1 MCVSEKCDVF
11 ECDKRHPIACKY
23 FENFRKYKHKNCAY
37 KHENVTDMKTFDERM
52 MTIENKLKDKQPD
65 LKHIEKEYEKKIKGL
80 EIQVNKMN
88 KLVEEKN
95 STITDF
101 EQKLKEQDKQT
112 AGLLLKVEN
121 LETFAKENNKKQIKF
136 KNNIKTLE
144 TRLTKQEKSNNLL
157 TNKLDKIC
165 QQ

>member
-1 MCVSEKCDVF
+1 M
-11 ECDKRHPIACKY
+11 
-23 FENFRKYKHKNCAY
+23 
-37 KHENVTDMKTFDERM
+37 
-52 MTIENKLKDKQPD
+52 
-65 LKHIEKEYEKKIKGL
+65 GL
-80 EIQVNKMN
+80 EIQLNKMN

-136 KNNIKTLE
+136 ENNIQTLE
-144 TRLTKQEKSNNLL
+144 SRLTKQEKYNNML
-157 TNKLDKIC
+157 NDKLDKIVSTVEIAEKKKFKC
-165 QQ
+165 SECEYEATSERGLKCHIGRKHQTDKSNYPKTCDLCDYVIKNAKEMKKHMLSHSFNRI